1 MEFDARRDP
10 DGRPDA
16 AALAQSGRMKL
27 RPLASHH
34 FGLARTGEA
43 FALQAARADGIIKAI
58 IHP

>member
-1 MEFDARRDP
+1 
-10 DGRPDA
+10 
-16 AALAQSGRMKL
+16 MKL